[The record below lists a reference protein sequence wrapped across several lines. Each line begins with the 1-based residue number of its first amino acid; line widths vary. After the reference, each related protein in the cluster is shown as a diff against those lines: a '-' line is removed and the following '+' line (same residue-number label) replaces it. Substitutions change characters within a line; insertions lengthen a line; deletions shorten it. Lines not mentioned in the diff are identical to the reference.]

1 MCRSHGVWCERAAQP
16 GGSGAARQASSQRL
30 AWGQQGRWL
39 RLTVASG
46 SRRLPPLLAF
56 RPCLSSSHHEEGSD
70 LRASKDSQP
79 LAGRRPGLEG
89 CGCGSVSRRL
99 SQLARHEGRWQ
110 YRVEP
115 YVEILHLRED
125 PQVPGD
131 VCLDAAVPGHR
142 LVGGEAWAPG
152 RPVCIDF
159 EVQDSSSLGGSRDG
173 GQERSCLVPSGET
186 QSL

>member
-1 MCRSHGVWCERAAQP
+1 M
-16 GGSGAARQASSQRL
+16 
-30 AWGQQGRWL
+30 
-39 RLTVASG
+39 
-46 SRRLPPLLAF
+46 
-56 RPCLSSSHHEEGSD
+56 
-70 LRASKDSQP
+70 
-79 LAGRRPGLEG
+79 
-89 CGCGSVSRRL
+89 
-99 SQLARHEGRWQ
+99 
-110 YRVEP
+110 
-115 YVEILHLRED
+115 EILHLRED